1 MHISIKGSLCLF
13 AFIFSISVPL
23 CAHAEPSRGL
33 NIDRHFGNASAA
45 EVLPFP
51 TIPAPPAPAKWTLL
65 VYMAADNNLEPFA
78 IQDINELEQGLWLI
92 KEAGLKTTL
101 VDILVLA
108 DRAEGYTEAWD
119 DWTDTRLIRIQPDN
133 SPAFASNVLMQNRE
147 LNMGDPATL
156 SAFLGAAQNLSAS
169 EHTALVLWNHGGGWS
184 NLAHDETTPSGDFGY
199 FHLQDLSD
207 ALSQAAVGRAR
218 SPFDLIGFDM
228 CLMAQFETAT
238 AVQTYADVMIAS
250 QALEPGDG
258 WPYAEIIP
266 KLATSDPI
274 GGASAIV
281 EAFHDY
287 YRKRNEPDTTLAAID
302 LRLLGEFEHA
312 LSKLLEKH
320 SDELSTRWA
329 TWTQGVFTSESY
341 ALLDD
346 EASGQEAL
354 QSIDLFALLNYLS
367 QADVS
372 RALRRSL
379 AELKK
384 NLQNLIIT
392 HRASP
397 RRANS
402 HGLAVYAP
410 LREQLSNP
418 EYARLEPSGTK
429 DWQRLIQQIHA
440 AQRQSKP
447 FLIFRNVET
456 WNILRDEPV
465 PNIQQLG
472 QDGILAK
479 LDTRNALKLETWL
492 GRPVGNGE
500 IEILTKK
507 IARFFGQSNDAR
519 QPVDRM
525 RNESLLGYLI
535 PEGKVEVLSRLD
547 GIGFAVTNGANDADL
562 TLSQTNLVAAER
574 GEYEAPIAFMPK
586 GSNQSFEGVIRFNWL
601 LEAESVAVRV
611 PSPTGVLSYQLIK
624 PTQDDQITF
633 FREIHS
639 APGIRLEPTKTLPW
653 KQGLVLKAKRLPLG
667 SYLSLLELEDLLGH
681 HEQATHAFELTNNPA
696 LTEFL
701 KLALSGTLDAGHYEG
716 DWEIFDSISWFEQGR
731 LQPTGARVHYEPV
744 AGKPGLMIKTLTPPN
759 GIPTHEEAWL
769 TSGALPQVREVL
781 IDANGDVVDL
791 RQVAV
796 SIPALFQSQGLEF
809 IASYDLS
816 TGSLSIKGRPL
827 EKNQPAA
834 GPGGSYNL
842 RSPSG
847 VTALEGI
854 WQSDNGMLFIV
865 RGIEWAITS
874 GQQLV
879 DQGTLF
885 IIGNELTLNSLA
897 TGQQLNYRYTADG
910 LNLLATDEWGQT
922 FYYEKISD

>member
-1 MHISIKGSLCLF
+1 MHISIKGGSCVF
-13 AFIFSISVPL
+13 AFIFAISAQL
-23 CAHAEPSRGL
+23 FAHAEPSRGL
-33 NIDRHFGNASAA
+33 NVDRNVGNASAA
-45 EVLPFP
+45 NVMPFP
-51 TIPAPPAPAKWTLL
+51 LIPAPTAPAKWTLL
-65 VYMAADNNLEPFA
+65 IYMAADNNLEPYA
-78 IQDINELEQGLWLI
+78 IQDINELEQGLWRL
-92 KEAGLKTTL
+92 KEAGLAATL
-101 VDILVLA
+101 VDILVLV
-108 DRAEGYTEAWD
+108 DRAKGYDEAWD

-133 SPAFASNVLMQNRE
+133 SPAFASRVLMQHRE
-147 LNMGDPATL
+147 LDMGDPATL
-156 SAFLGAAQNLSAS
+156 SAFIGAAQNLSDS
-169 EHTALVLWNHGGGWS
+169 EHTALILWNHGGGWS

-207 ALSQAAVGRAR
+207 ALSQAAIGRER
-218 SPFDLIGFDM
+218 LPFDLIGFDM

-238 AVQTYADVMIAS
+238 AVKTYADVMVAS

-258 WPYAEIIP
+258 WPYGEIIP
-266 KLATSDPI
+266 KLATLNPR

-281 EAFHDY
+281 DAFHNY
-287 YRKRNEPDTTLAAID
+287 YQKRNEPDTTLAAID
-302 LRLLGEFEHA
+302 LSLLGEFERA
-312 LSKLLEKH
+312 LGELLKRH
-320 SDELSTRWA
+320 SDELATRWA

-346 EASGQEAL
+346 EASGREAL
-354 QSIDLFALLNYLS
+354 QSIDLFALLDHLS
-367 QADVS
+367 QAEVS
-372 RALRRSL
+372 RALRSSL
-379 AELKK
+379 TDLKK
-384 NLQNLIIT
+384 QLQNLVIT
-392 HRASP
+392 QRVSP

-418 EYARLEPSGTK
+418 EYARLQAPGTK
-429 DWQRLIQQIHA
+429 DWQRLFQQIHA

-456 WNILRDEPV
+456 WNALRDEPV

-492 GRPVGNGE
+492 GQPAGNGE
-500 IEILTKK
+500 IEILTKT
-507 IARFFGQSNDAR
+507 IARFFGQSNDPR
-519 QPVDRM
+519 KPVDRM

-547 GIGFAVTNGANDADL
+547 GIGFAVSNGANEADL

-574 GEYEAPIAFMPK
+574 GEYEAPIAFVPS
-586 GSNQSFEGVIRFNWL
+586 GSNQSLEGVIRFNWL
-601 LEAESVAVRV
+601 LEAESVAVRI
-611 PSPTGVLSYQLIK
+611 PSPTGAISYQLIR
-624 PTQDDQITF
+624 PSPDDEIMF

-639 APGIRLEPTKTLPW
+639 ATGIRLEPTQTLPW
-653 KQGLVLKAKRLPLG
+653 REGLVLTAKQLPLG
-667 SYLSLLELEDLLGH
+667 NYISLLDLEDLLGR
-681 HEQATHAFELTNNPA
+681 HEQVTHAFELTNNPA

-701 KLALSGTLDAGHYEG
+701 EMALSGTLDTGHYEG
-716 DWEIFDSISWFEQGR
+716 NWEIFDAPSWFEQGR
-731 LQPTGARVHYEPV
+731 LQPTGARVHYESV
-744 AGKPGLMIKTLTPPN
+744 ASKPGLMIKTLTSPN
-759 GIPTHEEAWL
+759 GVATLEEAWL

-781 IDANGDVVDL
+781 IDAKGDIVDL

-796 SIPALFQSQGLEF
+796 SVPARFQSQGFEF

-816 TGSLSIKGRPL
+816 TGGLSIKGRAL
-827 EKNQPAA
+827 EQGPSAA
-834 GPGGSYNL
+834 RPNEPYNMNSAIG
-842 RSPSG
+842 RTP
-847 VTALEGI
+847 LEGI

-879 DQGTLF
+879 DQGTLSVV
-885 IIGNELTLNSLA
+885 GNELTLNSLA
-897 TGQQLNYRYTADG
+897 TGQSLNYRYALDG
-910 LNLLATDEWGQT
+910 VTLIATDQWGQT